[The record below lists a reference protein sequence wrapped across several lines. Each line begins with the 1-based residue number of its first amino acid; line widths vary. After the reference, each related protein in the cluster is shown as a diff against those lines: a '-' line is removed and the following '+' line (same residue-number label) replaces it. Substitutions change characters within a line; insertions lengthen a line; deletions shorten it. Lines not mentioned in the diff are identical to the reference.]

1 MISTT
6 FYVASRVA
14 LTSLI
19 SVSFFEE
26 TVLRPIRSGPRKVSA
41 GLVVSALKSTII
53 LILAADEAASM
64 YLSNETSTPS
74 TDGHIHDPVPA
85 KPELVGTVCP
95 ACELHQG
102 YPDRLSPVDS
112 ATPDQAPNIF
122 FPFHSTSTLSS
133 PVLES
138 TTPRDITIFDL
149 PIITNCKRLSIT
161 SDTSTVACDD
171 DRFKE
176 VLLPSPLYSLS
187 PVLDSMPCD
196 SDNHTISDF
205 PNLAICNQLLITSDT
220 ALVASDDDAKDV
232 HSDKD
237 NYTTPHP
244 EVRAPAHT
252 TTDDCVDVSTP
263 STTTIGIT
271 SPFCTSY
278 IRPLVVL
285 VDRSRMTPTSITNYS
300 IPGSAHLMDAL
311 LQTTMTTIHSSP
323 SVVLNRDFIHLDG
336 VFTDTDTDETL
347 DTKILEHHI
356 DTLPPRTPA
365 LTADNL
371 LVIDNSLSINNVLTI
386 ENALTIQ
393 HAPSRPLNLRS
404 LALLNSFPT
413 SFSTNTD
420 ANPSGS
426 THPANASAD
435 STKTTSSWLKPL
447 ILVTKY
453 RAAGQLI
460 PLPPTALP
468 YQPKKLR
475 PFKLKQQKRKYT
487 APQMNAN
494 RIVGHLAQVCENIRV
509 DKTHLM
515 DAWVTSMADVGLT
528 SMLASNHQT
537 SPGSTLPPIFDA
549 SSIVEPGSRTKAR
562 LASLRHRTNAV
573 IATIPA
579 TTFPLSPPRPRTY

>member
-19 SVSFFEE
+19 SISFFED

-64 YLSNETSTPS
+64 YLSNETSAPS
-74 TDGHIHDPVPA
+74 TDGHIDDAVPA
-85 KPELVGTVCP
+85 APRLVGTVCS

-112 ATPDQAPNIF
+112 ATSDPASNFI
-122 FPFHSTSTLSS
+122 FPFHSSSSSSSSS
-133 PVLES
+133 PVLGS
-138 TTPRDITIFDL
+138 TTPRDIPFFDL

-171 DRFKE
+171 DRFKD
-176 VLLPSPLYSLS
+176 VLLPSPLQSSS
-187 PVLDSMPCD
+187 PVLNSMPCD
-196 SDNHTISDF
+196 SNNTIPDLPS
-205 PNLAICNQLLITSDT
+205 LEICNQLSFTSDT
-220 ALVASDDDAKDV
+220 ALVASEDDSKDV

-244 EVRAPAHT
+244 EVRASAHT
-252 TTDDCVDVSTP
+252 TTGDCVDISTQ
-263 STTTIGIT
+263 STTTIEIS
-271 SPFCTSY
+271 SPFCTPY
-278 IRPLVVL
+278 TRPLVAL
-285 VDRSRMTPTSITNYS
+285 VDGFRITPTSVTNYY
-300 IPGSAHLMDAL
+300 IPGSARLMGAL
-311 LQTTMTTIHSSP
+311 LQATMITIHSNP
-323 SVVLNRDFIHLDG
+323 SIVLNCDFIHLDG
-336 VFTDTDTDETL
+336 VITATNETS
-347 DTKILEHHI
+347 DTKIVEHI

-365 LTADNL
+365 LAADNV

-393 HAPSRPLNLRS
+393 HAPSHPLNLCS
-404 LALLNSFPT
+404 LALLDSFPT
-413 SFSTNTD
+413 SLSTNTD

-426 THPANASAD
+426 THPANASSD
-435 STKTTSSWLKPL
+435 PIKTTPSWLKPL
-447 ILVTKY
+447 ILVTKH

-460 PLPPTALP
+460 PLPPTAPP
-468 YQPKKLR
+468 YQPEKLR

-487 APQMNAN
+487 PTQMNAN

-509 DKTHLM
+509 DETHLM
-515 DAWVTSMADVGLT
+515 DAWVTSMAEVGLT
-528 SMLASNHQT
+528 SMLASNNQT
-537 SPGSTLPPIFDA
+537 SPGLTLPPAFDA
-549 SSIVEPGSRTKAR
+549 PSISEPGSRTKAR
-562 LASLRHRTNAV
+562 LASLRRRTDAV
-573 IATIPA
+573 VATIPA
-579 TTFPLSPPRPRTY
+579 TTFPLSSPRPRTY